1 MKPLLVFSV
10 IIQSLLTYL
19 EQPWPI
25 LSPKTLLWSKQTFT
39 QSCAHHMSLTESI
52 FFTAFSLIF
61 CLLRLYRILLLATM
75 TFLVKPHSTVLIYK

>member
-19 EQPWPI
+19 EQPWAI

-39 QSCAHHMSLTESI
+39 QSCAHHMSLTGSI
-52 FFTAFSLIF
+52 FFTVFTD
-61 CLLRLYRILLLATM
+61 LLL
-75 TFLVKPHSTVLIYK
+75 VKAVQNPAVSNHDIFIQTSFNSFDL

>member
-61 CLLRLYRILLLATM
+61 CLLRLNPAVSNHDIFIQTSFNSFDL
-75 TFLVKPHSTVLIYK
+75 